1 MNSCSNCTQTDIGIL
16 TACFHI
22 NGERKDESYCIVQ
35 LLERVDSFGI
45 QLCNEFDCP
54 LLTITTLFR
63 SVPSN
68 CISHSVS
75 IMHECSSSCTFEH
88 ADTTT
93 VVECEHVTSRK
104 LVFVHDFSNNLYA
117 FNVYCMHCSDLHSN

>member
-1 MNSCSNCTQTDIGIL
+1 MHECTNHLCCI
-16 TACFHI
+16 CFA
-22 NGERKDESYCIVQ
+22 KY
-35 LLERVDSFGI
+35 LLQQSFM
-45 QLCNEFDCP
+45 
-54 LLTITTLFR
+54 
-63 SVPSN
+63 
-68 CISHSVS
+68 HSVS

-93 VVECEHVTSRK
+93 VVEREHVTSRK